1 MKAMIVMYALEVA
14 AWKCILKYNNTS
26 NIGFEKEIWNAAC
39 ILWGNMDAS
48 EYKFVVFGLISRP
61 GAVPT
66 ATACS
71 EGLFSVLGYCC
82 TFGEAEMPG

>member
-66 ATACS
+66 CHSLFRRA
-71 EGLFSVLGYCC
+71 LFSVGVLLYLW
-82 TFGEAEMPG
+82 